1 MGDGKGPLYFAAD
14 RFHKSETPGKVSA
27 KPKEDTD
34 PPCLYEK
41 TFGVECPEAA
51 SRLHALMDKQK
62 RLPKRIESTSTTF
75 LC

>member
-1 MGDGKGPLYFAAD
+1 M
-14 RFHKSETPGKVSA
+14 SA